1 MLCISAVVHINSV
14 PVPRNVFF
22 EIDDAEYED
31 GWTWGEEFDLV
42 HFRNMQ
48 GAFKDWKYVYR
59 EAFRC
64 LKPGGYIEVVDFD
77 NHTRLKSYF
86 HNDPDVVNLLAAV
99 NEASNRAGRPR
110 GDAHLDPSLL
120 KELGFM
126 NVSILEKTIPTG
138 VNDLFHC
145 SYSELP
151 DALLGRTRNYTS
163 APRPATPPKP
173 RAFSYQYRNMSLI
186 CCRPGPKMKMS
197 RTLESTSWLRNYT
210 ASRLCV

>member
-1 MLCISAVVHINSV
+1 LAPWLCNPAVVHTNSV
-14 PVPRNVFF
+14 AVPRNVFF

-48 GAFKDWKYVYR
+48 GAFMEWKFVYR

-77 NHTRLKSYF
+77 NHIRLMSYF
-86 HNDPDVVNLLAAV
+86 HNDPDVVNWLAAV

-110 GDAHLDPSLL
+110 GDAHLNPNLL
-120 KELGFM
+120 KELGFID
-126 NVSILEKTIPTG
+126 VTISERTIPTG

-145 SYSELP
+145 PCSELP
-151 DALLGRTRNYTS
+151 YFTVGEDEKPPPAPTSALLLSLQKYV
-163 APRPATPPKP
+163 A
-173 RAFSYQYRNMSLI
+173 NML
-186 CCRPGPKMKMS
+186 
-197 RTLESTSWLRNYT
+197 
-210 ASRLCV
+210 

>member
-1 MLCISAVVHINSV
+1 M
-14 PVPRNVFF
+14 
-22 EIDDAEYED
+22 
-31 GWTWGEEFDLV
+31 
-42 HFRNMQ
+42 
-48 GAFKDWKYVYR
+48 DWKYVYR

-77 NHTRLKSYF
+77 NHTRLMSYF

-110 GDAHLDPSLL
+110 GDAHLDPNLL

-126 NVSILEKTIPTG
+126 NVSILEKIIPTG
-138 VNDLFHC
+138 VNDPFHC
-145 SYSELP
+145 LYSELP
-151 DALLGRTRNYTS
+151 DCTVGEDEKLHLRTPARH
-163 APRPATPPKP
+163 APKTRG
-173 RAFSYQYRNMSLI
+173 AFSYQYRNMSLI
-186 CCRPGPKMKMS
+186 CCRPGRKMKMS